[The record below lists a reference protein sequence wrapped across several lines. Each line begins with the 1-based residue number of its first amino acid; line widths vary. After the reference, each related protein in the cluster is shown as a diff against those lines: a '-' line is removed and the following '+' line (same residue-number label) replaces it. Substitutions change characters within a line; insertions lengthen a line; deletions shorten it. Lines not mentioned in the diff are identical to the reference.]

1 MYKKYLTLE
10 EKAAKK
16 IKRLHTNYNIDK
28 NLPDAP
34 IQSNPM
40 SYFAEWIMNRGTV
53 ILFNY

>member
-16 IKRLHTNYNIDK
+16 IKRLYTNYNIDK